1 MTLSVTISPRQLAF
15 LTLSSSFCKFIIIG
29 GDFMKFRM
37 AGCLAVCFAAVPV
50 LAVFAAAST
59 SMTTLFVGV
68 IEEPAML
75 DPAID
80 YTFGSVPVF
89 RAAYERLVTFDSY
102 TGEVKP
108 ELATSWEI
116 SEDGLAYTFYLRP
129 AVKFHDGAAFDA
141 YAVKTAYERA
151 MTINE
156 GPAWMLTTY
165 VKSIDVIGDLIV
177 RINLKRPFVP
187 FLRVLT
193 SYWGM
198 GIPSPKAIAEHVED
212 LGKAFFREHVVGTGP
227 YKLVE
232 WVRGQYML
240 LERFE
245 NYWRGWPGKHLDRIV
260 IQIVRDTTTMAMLL
274 ERGEIDVAYGIP
286 VAELD
291 PLIVNPE
298 IVVRVYDTYTT
309 NMIAMNTTRPPLDN
323 VLVRR
328 ALSYSF
334 DYEGAMAV
342 FANYTKPLI
351 GQIPP
356 GLLGY
361 DPTLPRYTFNL
372 ERARE
377 LLAQAGYPHGGF
389 TLEYTWVTEEPE
401 GRRIGILWQEAL
413 RKLGIELKIT
423 EVTVAGH
430 WDRIS
435 SPETTPDLANY
446 RWCIDF
452 PDPLSILLPLYHGDY
467 APPVGYNISR
477 WSNPRINELID
488 KAAIEPDE
496 EVRKQILK
504 EIQLLLLEDAPN
516 IWITTVPV
524 AICLRKNVHGFLF
537 EPAYFSSFNFYDM
550 YKE

>member
-1 MTLSVTISPRQLAF
+1 MFSKSISLREVVV
-15 LTLSSSFCKFIIIG
+15 
-29 GDFMKFRM
+29 MKFSLLVV
-37 AGCLAVCFAAVPV
+37 GCLAALLTAIPR
-50 LAVFAAAST
+50 LTTAST
-59 SMTTLFVGV
+59 PLETLFVGV
-68 IEEPAML
+68 TEEPTML

-89 RAAYERLVTFDSY
+89 RATYERLVTYNSR
-102 TGEVKP
+102 TGMVEP
-108 ELATSWEI
+108 ELAASWEI
-116 SEDGLAYTFYLRP
+116 SEDGLVYTFYLRP
-129 AVKFHDGAAFDA
+129 GVKFHDGATFDA

-165 VKSIDVIGDLIV
+165 VKSIDVVDDLIV
-177 RINLKRPFVP
+177 RINLQHPFVP
-187 FLRVLT
+187 FLRILT

-212 LGKAFFREHVVGTGP
+212 LGKAFFREHAVGTGP

-232 WVRGQYML
+232 WVKGQYIM

-245 NYWRGWPGKHLDRIV
+245 DYWRGWPEKHLDRIV

-274 ERGEIDVAYGIP
+274 ERGEIDIAYGIP
-286 VAELD
+286 VAELE
-291 PLIVNPE
+291 PLKANPE
-298 IVVRVYDTYTT
+298 IVVNVYDTYTT
-309 NMIAMNTTRPPLDN
+309 NMIAMNTTRPPLND
-323 VLVRR
+323 VRVR
-328 ALSYSF
+328 QALSYSF
-334 DYEGAMAV
+334 DYDSAMEV
-342 FANYTKPLI
+342 FAGYTKPLV

-361 DPTLPRYTFNL
+361 DPTLPRYVFDL
-372 ERARE
+372 DRARE

-413 RKLGIELKIT
+413 RNLGIELKIT

-435 SPETTPDLANY
+435 HPETTPDLANY

-452 PDPLSILLPLYHGDY
+452 PDALSILLPLYHGDY

-477 WSNPRINELID
+477 WSNSRINELID
-488 KAAIEPDE
+488 KAGIERDE
-496 EVRKQILK
+496 EVRKQILR
-504 EIQLLLLEDAPN
+504 EIQLLLLNDAPN

-524 AICLRKNVHGFLF
+524 AICMRKNVHGFVF

-550 YKE
+550 YKD